1 LSGTKQII
9 ETGVPTLD
17 LLLGGGIPA
26 RQSVVVTGAPG
37 SGKTVLCSQISFAQA
52 ARGKR
57 VVIATVA
64 SESQDKLLEE
74 LQGFSFYD
82 PERVG
87 NEIYL
92 VSIYAAL
99 QKGPK
104 EAKELLLK
112 AMRDRKAQML
122 FVDGLRSLRDLWQNE
137 AKLRDFL
144 YELNVGLAQQGAV
157 GLFTTE
163 YTVERL
169 MEYPEATT
177 VDGIVSLSSRRIGG
191 RIVRRAQ
198 VVKLRGRAHLTSE
211 HLMHITKGGIDVV
224 ARIEETTEAHETF
237 VPSDERA
244 EFGIPELDAMVGGGL
259 PVKSTTLVAGSTGVG
274 KTLMALSFAAT
285 GARKGEPA
293 LLVSYSEP
301 VARLVA
307 RAKRVSLDV
316 APLLASG
323 LLNLDYRSAA
333 NLEADDLIGDLLER
347 VKATGAR
354 RVVIDGIGDL
364 DASVL
369 ERERLRPVLSSLL
382 VQLRRKAVTAI
393 FVKEVTKFAGPDLDF
408 GDTPILITAE
418 NLLFLRHIEW
428 QGRLHRIVS
437 VLKMRES
444 GFDPCVRRFEIT
456 DRGIVLQE
464 PVAMAEGQLTG
475 IARSVG
481 LRDERLER

>member
-1 LSGTKQII
+1 MRSTKQIH

-26 RQSVVVTGAPG
+26 RQSIVVTGDPG
-37 SGKTVLCSQISFAQA
+37 SGKTVLCSQIAFAQA
-52 ARGKR
+52 KLGKR

-74 LQGFSFYD
+74 LDGFSFFD

-92 VSIYAAL
+92 VSIYPAL
-99 QKGPK
+99 QRGPK
-104 EAKELLLK
+104 EAKDLLLK
-112 AMRDRKAQML
+112 AMRDRKAQVL

-144 YELNVGLAQQGAV
+144 YELNVGLAQLGAI

-163 YTVERL
+163 YRIERL

-177 VDGIVSLSSRRIGG
+177 VDGIVSLSAKRIAG

-211 HLMHITKGGIDVV
+211 HLMHITNDGIHMVP
-224 ARIEETTEAHETF
+224 RIEEITESQETF
-237 VPSDERA
+237 TPSEDRA
-244 EFGIPELDAMVGGGL
+244 EIGIAELDAMVGGGL
-259 PVKSTTLVAGSTGVG
+259 PEKSTTLVAGSTGVG
-274 KTLMALSFAAT
+274 KTLISLSFAAA
-285 GARKGEPA
+285 GARKGQPA
-293 LLVSYSEP
+293 LLVSYTEP
-301 VARLVA
+301 VERLVA
-307 RAKRVSLDV
+307 RARRVGIDV
-316 APLLASG
+316 APLCASG
-323 LLNLDYRSAA
+323 LLHLEYRPTA
-333 NLEADDLIGDLLER
+333 NVEADDLVGDLLAR
-347 VKATGAR
+347 VRDTGAR
-354 RVVIDGIGDL
+354 RVVVDGVGDL

-369 ERERLRPVLSSLL
+369 ERERLRPVLQSLL
-382 VQLRRKAVTAI
+382 VQLRRLGVTSV
-393 FVKEVTKFAGPDLDF
+393 FVKELSKIAGPDLDF
-408 GDTPILITAE
+408 GDTPISVTAE

-428 QGRLHRIVS
+428 QGRLLRIIS

-444 GFDPCVRRFEIT
+444 GFDPCVRQFEIT
-456 DRGIVLQE
+456 SQGVKLLE

-475 IARSVG
+475 TARAVRSHDGV
-481 LRDERLER
+481 LR